1 MEIEDLKKL
10 IEFMNENN
18 LAELEIEKD
27 GQKVRLVKMGGS
39 RREVVAVPAVVAAG
53 MAEAAAVQ
61 QAGGAAPPAPVIPP
75 ANVHII
81 KAPMVGTFYR
91 APSPD
96 SDPFVDVG
104 TQVSDDTTVCI
115 VEAMKVMNEI
125 RAEVTGTIIEVL
137 AENGHPV
144 EYGQPL
150 FKVQLAE

>member
-1 MEIEDLKKL
+1 MDTEELKKL

-18 LAELEIEKD
+18 LAELEIEEE
-27 GQKVRLVKMGGS
+27 GRKVRLVKVGS
-39 RREVVAVPAVVAAG
+39 GAREVVAMPAQVPAGPAQS
-53 MAEAAAVQ
+53 AAAQ
-61 QAGGAAPPAPVIPP
+61 AAGGAPAAPEPP
-75 ANVHII
+75 ANIHII

-96 SDPFVDVG
+96 SDPFADAG
-104 TQVSDDTTVCI
+104 AQVSDDTTVCI
-115 VEAMKVMNEI
+115 IEAMKVMNEI
-125 RAEVTGTIIEVL
+125 RAEVTGTIVEVL